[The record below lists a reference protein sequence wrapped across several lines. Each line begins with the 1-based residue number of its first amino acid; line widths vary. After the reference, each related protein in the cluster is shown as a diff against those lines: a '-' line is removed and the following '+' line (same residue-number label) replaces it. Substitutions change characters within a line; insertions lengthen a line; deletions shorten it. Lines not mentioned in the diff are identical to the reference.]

1 MPNAE
6 RRGLLLKTY
15 LFLPPKKTHLQTAQ
29 SQMANTAI
37 SARKAAHLLGVGGS
51 SIVMDTYRHCRPLNL

>member
-1 MPNAE
+1 MQNAE
-6 RRGLLLKTY
+6 GYFSKPTY
-15 LFLPPKKTHLQTAQ
+15 FSPPQKTHLQTAQ